1 MVLIVEEK
9 PNFVFIN
16 VDAEVFWTIHMVS
29 KKYFDCSED
38 CKYTFNTAYSLHK
51 AIAFGEHIL
60 ENFAFGHL
68 LTKMVYFTF
77 RSHNTVSGYKKG
89 LK

>member
-1 MVLIVEEK
+1 MVLIDEEK
-9 PNFVFIN
+9 IKFMFIN
-16 VDAEVFWTIHMVS
+16 VDAEVFKTIHTVS
-29 KKYFDCSED
+29 KKYLDCSEY

-60 ENFAFGHL
+60 ENFAFGHF

-77 RSHNTVSGYKKG
+77 RS
-89 LK
+89 